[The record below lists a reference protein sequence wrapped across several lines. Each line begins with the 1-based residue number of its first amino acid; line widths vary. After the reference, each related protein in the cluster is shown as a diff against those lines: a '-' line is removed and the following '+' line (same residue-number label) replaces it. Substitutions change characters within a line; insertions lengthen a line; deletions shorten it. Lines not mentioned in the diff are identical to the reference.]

1 MLSRLR
7 IGPKLLLAPGTV
19 LLLLL
24 ATTGCAW
31 YGMVRQNASME
42 NLVQVRAARLKAT
55 ADVAGEARLAHA
67 NVYQLLAWTNGSFA
81 QQRLDALQGRIK
93 ARHDAIANQLQ
104 QLAGAGD
111 ADERRIMADSQQ
123 AFAAY
128 LKSVRETLE
137 LAQMDQSIAAN
148 AMARAE
154 QQFDALDNQLATLAA
169 LEKRLSEMAFGQA
182 RHAFGQLGLTMAGL
196 VLLSVALSLA
206 LSMRVRAALLRDI
219 GVMADVV
226 RSLASGCLTAQARNT
241 GHDEVADTARILDHS
256 IAHLGDTI
264 ATIRA
269 AVLSIDTAAREIA
282 SGNQDLSYR
291 TELQAGSLE
300 ETASAVDNLANAVRQ
315 NADHARQAC
324 QLAANA
330 SLLAGHGG
338 EAVAQAVLTME
349 SIRASSRK
357 IVEIISVIDSISF
370 QTNILALNA
379 AVEAARAGEQG
390 RGFAVVAAEVRT
402 LAQRSAAAAREIK
415 GLIAESVATIDSGAS
430 SVGMAGASMGDIVAA
445 VQQVSQIIT
454 RISDASAEQAQGIT
468 EVNQA
473 VVQIDDVTQQNAA
486 LVEQAAAAAES
497 LQEQATRLT
506 EAVAVFQLGPEA
518 APDAATSPPP
528 VPGER
533 RTPGSALRRRIAA

>member
-1 MLSRLR
+1 MLSRLK
-7 IGPKLLLAPGTV
+7 IGPKLLLAPGMV

-24 ATTGCAW
+24 AITGCAW

-55 ADVAGEARLAHA
+55 ADVAGEVRLAHA

-81 QQRLDALQGRIK
+81 KARLDALQARIK
-93 ARHDAIANQLQ
+93 ARHDGVAS
-104 QLAGAGD
+104 QLALLASAGN
-111 ADERRIMADSQQ
+111 ADEQRIMAASQQ
-123 AFAAY
+123 AFTAY
-128 LKSVRETLE
+128 RKSVLETVE

-148 AMARAE
+148 AMSRAE
-154 QQFDALDNQLATLAA
+154 QQFDALDGQLSMLAA
-169 LEKRLSEMAFGQA
+169 LEKRLSEAAFGQA
-182 RHAFGQLGLTMAGL
+182 RREFGRLGLAMAGL

-206 LSMRVRAALLRDI
+206 LSIRLRALLLRDI
-219 GVMADVV
+219 HAMAEVV
-226 RSLASGCLTAQARNT
+226 RNLASGCLTAQAHNS
-241 GHDEVADTARILDHS
+241 GHDELADTARELDLS
-256 IAHLGDTI
+256 IVHLGGTI
-264 ATIRA
+264 GTIRG
-269 AVLSIDTAAREIA
+269 AVLSIDVAAREIA
-282 SGNQDLSYR
+282 SGNQDLSHR
-291 TELQAGSLE
+291 TELQASSLE
-300 ETASAVDNLANAVRQ
+300 ETASAVDNLASAVRQ

-338 EAVAQAVLTME
+338 AAVAQAVQTMD

-430 SVGMAGASMGDIVAA
+430 SVGLAGASMGDIVAA

-454 RISDASAEQAQGIT
+454 RISDASAEQAQGIS

-497 LQEQATRLT
+497 LQQQASRLA
-506 EAVAVFQLGPEA
+506 EAVAVFQLDEQA
-518 APDAATSPPP
+518 APAPAAQTLQL
-528 VPGER
+528 ER
-533 RTPGSALRRRIAA
+533 RAPGSPLRRPQAA